1 MVEQSVRRPD
11 AYGSDVTRRRV
22 IAMGLV
28 AVALS
33 LGAAACGDDDDS
45 TAGDTTTEQTTT
57 LEETTTEE
65 TTTEET
71 TTEGTTTD
79 DDGEASGALEGET
92 GPGFE
97 IKLRQDGEDVQ
108 TLSPGT
114 YTISVEDE
122 SEMHNFHLIG
132 PGVDEEITDVPFEG
146 ERSVTVTLQAG
157 TYTFQ
162 CDPHASSG
170 MKGTFTV
177 S

>member
-1 MVEQSVRRPD
+1 
-11 AYGSDVTRRRV
+11 
-22 IAMGLV
+22 MGFV

-33 LGAAACGDDDDS
+33 LGIAACGDDDDS
-45 TAGDTTTEQTTT
+45 TAGGDTTTEQ
-57 LEETTTEE
+57 TTTEE

-71 TTEGTTTD
+71 TTGGGGEG
-79 DDGEASGALEGET
+79 SGGLEGET

-114 YTISVEDE
+114 YTISVEDQ
-122 SEMHNFHLIG
+122 SDMHNFHLIG

-146 ERSVTVTLQAG
+146 EKSVTVTLQVG

-162 CDPHASSG
+162 CDPHASNG

>member
-1 MVEQSVRRPD
+1 V
-11 AYGSDVTRRRV
+11 
-22 IAMGLV
+22 GLV

-33 LGAAACGDDDDS
+33 LGAAACGGGDDS
-45 TAGDTTTEQTTT
+45 TAGDTTTEQ
-57 LEETTTEE
+57 TTTEE

-108 TLSPGT
+108 SLSPGT
-114 YTISVEDE
+114 YTISVEDQ
-122 SEMHNFHLIG
+122 SDMHNFHLVG

-146 ERSVTVTLQAG
+146 EKSVTVTLEAG

-162 CDPHASSG
+162 CDPHAAS

>member
-1 MVEQSVRRPD
+1 
-11 AYGSDVTRRRV
+11 
-22 IAMGLV
+22 MGLV
-28 AVALS
+28 ALVLT
-33 LGAAACGDDDDS
+33 LGVAACGGDDDS
-45 TAGDTTTEQTTT
+45 TAGGDTTTEQTT
-57 LEETTTEE
+57 LEE

-79 DDGEASGALEGET
+79 DDGEAAALEGET

-114 YTISVEDE
+114 YTISVEDQ
-122 SEMHNFHLIG
+122 SDMHNFHLIG

-146 ERSVTVTLQAG
+146 EKSATVTLEAG

-162 CDPHASSG
+162 CDPHAAGG